1 MTAET
6 EDLEREL
13 VADLATLEERL
24 ADERFCSDL
33 YRALAGRLWR
43 KDAGP
48 DGHVSLSWGRAEEI
62 VNELRRRGGH
72 DPLTLAQTGGE
83 GEVSGTVEKEL
94 DRLGW
99 HSAPLDPE
107 RHDPSHANRP
117 DSPPPSGQG
126 EAGSPTEDSHA
137 WERQAHR
144 EAEESRGRTAPVEE
158 PGNGG

>member
-48 DGHVSLSWGRAEEI
+48 DGHVSLSWGA
-62 VNELRRRGGH
+62 RRRSS
-72 DPLTLAQTGGE
+72 T
-83 GEVSGTVEKEL
+83 SC
-94 DRLGW
+94 
-99 HSAPLDPE
+99 
-107 RHDPSHANRP
+107 
-117 DSPPPSGQG
+117 
-126 EAGSPTEDSHA
+126 AGAGATI
-137 WERQAHR
+137 R
-144 EAEESRGRTAPVEE
+144 
-158 PGNGG
+158 